1 MCCSR
6 GLDAALPEERGHDG
20 VPDPLDSC
28 LEQLS
33 HEEFRATRHE
43 FESEIVTYADGVERE
58 IYRCQA
64 CNQISLFRGN
74 PEECPVRRER
84 YDASETKS
92 NGRRA
97 SGRWDCAS
105 NRPAD
110 QTGPQRGR

>member
-6 GLDAALPEERGHDG
+6 GLAAALPEERGHDG

-28 LEQLS
+28 LERLS

-43 FESEIVTYADGVERE
+43 FESETVTYADGTERE

-64 CNQISLFRGN
+64 CGRVSLFRGD

-84 YDASETKS
+84 YDASEAKS

-97 SGRWDCAS
+97 LDRSDCAS
-105 NRPAD
+105 NRSD
-110 QTGPQRGR
+110 DRTGPQ